1 MSTDTIT
8 FFDEVDGNDSGA
20 TSAAPWKILI
30 VDDEE
35 EVFNVTQLAISGYEI
50 FGKQCRLLYAPSA
63 RSLPCA

>member
-20 TSAAPWKILI
+20 TSAAPWNILV

-35 EVFNVTQLAISGYEI
+35 EVFNDN
-50 FGKQCRLLYAPSA
+50 GKITV
-63 RSLPCA
+63 